1 MKLLVCVCVWTVVH
15 RVHVNP
21 WQMFQKLPKGHPSAV
36 CEQSEALKQSSKHV
50 SNRKNQ
56 PKSWS
61 HMHWPFSSIPSTPS
75 VEKLGENPTCHT
87 ERTRTRYKNQCKI
100 ESKQCIMSSQPG
112 VGTARTLSFH
122 SAGLARAIPG
132 KHFNPWSQPHPS
144 TLAKGKTHL
153 RLAMVGW
160 ILFFFFSP
168 LQSWNWQSSK
178 KAESQNLL
186 NHKIWKS
193 DLWIHNF
200 STCQLVDPQKS
211 LILLFKFCGSTI
223 FGIKILWIHKIL
235 KLHLRIQKILKIN
248 VFSKKIEEN
257 RGELSQFFFDVWKN
271 VEIFNWIWW
280 FFQWRQYCKTQY
292 RSYVFCFFSISKWIY
307 FLTFFYDNLW

>member
-144 TLAKGKTHL
+144 TLAKGKAHL

-160 ILFFFFSP
+160 ILFFFSV
-168 LQSWNWQSSK
+168 LC
-178 KAESQNLL
+178 NLETDNHPRKL
-186 NHKIWKS
+186 NLKTC
-193 DLWIHNF
+193 WI
-200 STCQLVDPQKS
+200 T
-211 LILLFKFCGSTI
+211 KFENQTCGSTT
-223 FGIKILWIHKIL
+223 FQLANLWIHK
-235 KLHLRIQKILKIN
+235 
-248 VFSKKIEEN
+248 
-257 RGELSQFFFDVWKN
+257 
-271 VEIFNWIWW
+271 
-280 FFQWRQYCKTQY
+280 
-292 RSYVFCFFSISKWIY
+292 
-307 FLTFFYDNLW
+307 NL